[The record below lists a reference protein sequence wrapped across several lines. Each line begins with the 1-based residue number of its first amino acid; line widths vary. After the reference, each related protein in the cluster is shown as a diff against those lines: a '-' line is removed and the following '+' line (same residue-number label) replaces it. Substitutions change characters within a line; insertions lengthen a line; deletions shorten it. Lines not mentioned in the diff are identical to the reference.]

1 MKTRALLWMV
11 SGLCCLGAAA
21 WADAPVPVVA
31 APVAL
36 PTGDLQ
42 VDASDVGTAAVWEA
56 MQKGAMSPEEA
67 WQKGLLDA
75 QGVQAGLVKGLAG
88 GEDSASKRL
97 RVSLGGLLVQHAPDV
112 TKDALKQPKSVQ
124 LALADFYASQ
134 GDEKAAPLYEAVL
147 KQTKAPYGQ
156 GLVLCALGA
165 FWAERKQPQKAQ
177 DVFEQGRQV
186 LTGSYPHFAGEM
198 LVRAARAWAE
208 CGNQEKADLLYPRV
222 AKEGDAWMTGIAMY
236 YQADALLQKG
246 QPQEAQAVL
255 QKPVE
260 GAGSGA
266 VRVGLLS
273 LLSVSYQQAGDV
285 EQAQRAATEAVAAY
299 KSLKEPPKGE
309 GLEYQE
315 QRAEQVLAWCQ
326 QNNAKLK

>member
-1 MKTRALLWMV
+1 
-11 SGLCCLGAAA
+11 
-21 WADAPVPVVA
+21 
-31 APVAL
+31 
-36 PTGDLQ
+36 
-42 VDASDVGTAAVWEA
+42 
-56 MQKGAMSPEEA
+56 
-67 WQKGLLDA
+67 
-75 QGVQAGLVKGLAG
+75 
-88 GEDSASKRL
+88 
-97 RVSLGGLLVQHAPDV
+97 
-112 TKDALKQPKSVQ
+112 
-124 LALADFYASQ
+124 
-134 GDEKAAPLYEAVL
+134 
-147 KQTKAPYGQ
+147 
-156 GLVLCALGA
+156 
-165 FWAERKQPQKAQ
+165 
-177 DVFEQGRQV
+177 
-186 LTGSYPHFAGEM
+186 
-198 LVRAARAWAE
+198 
-208 CGNQEKADLLYPRV
+208 
-222 AKEGDAWMTGIAMY
+222 MTGIAMY

-326 QNNAKLK
+326 QNKAKLK